1 MTSKLW
7 QRINDWLARH
17 FRREIPPGRFEGDA
31 KFALS
36 GWLVSHPLVWPR
48 REYLVYVPR
57 GWSRWRR
64 APPLVCH
71 GESRQAFAGG
81 RAAAT
86 RDWRVGGRLVVRH
99 VSVAGLGHA
108 WSGGDGRFPFND
120 PPPPPRPSR

>member
-81 RAAAT
+81 PR
-86 RDWRVGGRLVVRH
+86 
-99 VSVAGLGHA
+99 
-108 WSGGDGRFPFND
+108 
-120 PPPPPRPSR
+120 PPRVTGGSADGWSCATSAWRSLIGPWPAGSSLELCA